1 MRRKIKTMLSLEGRR
16 AIFVGGSSGLG
27 LASAQLFHRLG
38 ASVFLSGRSRERLED
53 AVDHFKD
60 GARVDVAEMDVTEAS
75 SICSVFSDLDQN
87 SIDYLVVTA
96 GQTAHGPFAEAPV
109 AEFRKIFDS
118 KFWGAYEVARTAV
131 PHLRENAAIVFVSG
145 VLSRRPGVNCAA
157 LGAACAA
164 VEALTRG
171 MALELGPRIRVNCIA
186 PGMVRTEL
194 HNRIP
199 EDRREAVFEAT
210 GSSLPI
216 GRIGTPE
223 EVAEAVLLASTNGYM
238 TGQVIDVDGGH
249 TIRQY
254 ANR

>member
-1 MRRKIKTMLSLEGRR
+1 MLSLEGRT
-16 AIFVGGSSGLG
+16 ALFVGGSSGLG

-38 ASVFLSGRSRERLED
+38 ASVLLSGRSRERLESAIERFED
-53 AVDHFKD
+53 R
-60 GARVDVAEMDVTEAS
+60 ARVEVAEMDVTDEG
-75 SICSVFSDLDQN
+75 SISRIFSGLDRE

-96 GQTAHGPFAEAPV
+96 GQTAHGPFSETPV
-109 AEFRKIFDS
+109 GDFRRMFDS
-118 KFWGAYEVARTAV
+118 KFWGAYEVARMAV
-131 PHLRENAAIVFVSG
+131 PHLREHGAIVFVSG

-171 MALELGPRIRVNCIA
+171 MALELGPRLRVNCIA